1 MNSRRG
7 ANEYS
12 QTAYFIW
19 NLLWLQVGMLLY
31 GDYLLEEVKLG
42 PLELNYAQS
51 SRCFVALMGVFAFIG
66 ILSAW
71 NNRTAFQVAANV
83 LLPMEIYTAVSCLER
98 WHPAVPASGWS
109 GRRKKWREEFLDY
122 EDGSSGTEEDD
133 AAYRRQA
140 CEIDAGEG
148 AEREMEKYMVY
159 LK

>member
-42 PLELNYAQS
+42 PLELNYSQS
-51 SRCFVALMGVFAFIG
+51 SRCFVALMGVFVFIG

-71 NNRTAFQVAANV
+71 NNRTAFQIAANV
-83 LLPMEIYTAVSCLER
+83 LLPMEIYTALSCLER
-98 WHPAVPASGWS
+98 WHPAVRVLFAAACGAIVWYLAAFFIS
-109 GRRKKWREEFLDY
+109 RKK
-122 EDGSSGTEEDD
+122 S
-133 AAYRRQA
+133 
-140 CEIDAGEG
+140 
-148 AEREMEKYMVY
+148 V
-159 LK
+159 